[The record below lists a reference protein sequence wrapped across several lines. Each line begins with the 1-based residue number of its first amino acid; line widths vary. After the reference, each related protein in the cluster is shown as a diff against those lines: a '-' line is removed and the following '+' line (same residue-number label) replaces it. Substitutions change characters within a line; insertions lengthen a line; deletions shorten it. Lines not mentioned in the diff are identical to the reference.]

1 MFCQEKMMAIM
12 LSKRI
17 PSIPK
22 NEIKITM
29 EEKDQSG
36 GELLGV
42 TWRLAITIMISYIS
56 HQICLI
62 TVISSS
68 LKNIRYCLIND
79 IQSLCRPHSVPT
91 TFREYVTKARSA
103 EKAVACQEAAVKS
116 LINPY
121 DPIKR

>member
-1 MFCQEKMMAIM
+1 MFCQEEMMAIM

-22 NEIKITM
+22 NEIKVTM

-42 TWRLAITIMISYIS
+42 TWRLSITVMISYIS

-68 LKNIRYCLIND
+68 SKNIRYCLIND
-79 IQSLCRPHSVPT
+79 IQSLILPVPT
-91 TFREYVTKARSA
+91 TFRDKGVDFSK
-103 EKAVACQEAAVKS
+103 
-116 LINPY
+116 
-121 DPIKR
+121 